1 MSNTGF
7 APFTTTIDKTN
18 RILHEIEEALG
29 WPKERRNQSYAALRG
44 VLHALRDRLT
54 VEEAAQLGAQLPMLV
69 RGIYYEGWDPSRV
82 PEKLHRDEFLRRVRR
97 EFPYDVPGGVEA
109 VVRTVLGVLRQHIT
123 EGEWADIRSTLPNDL
138 ASILP

>member
-7 APFTTTIDKTN
+7 APFTTTLDKTN
-18 RILHEIEEALG
+18 RMLHEIEDALG
-29 WPKERRNQSYAALRG
+29 WPRDRRNQSYAALRA

-82 PEKLHRDEFLRRVRR
+82 PVKMRRDEFFDRVRDK
-97 EFPYDVPGGVEA
+97 FPYDVPGGVEA
-109 VVRTVLGVLRQHIT
+109 VTRVVLETLRRRVT
-123 EGEWADIRSTLPNDL
+123 DGEWADIVSTMPKDL
-138 ASILP
+138 AATLS